1 MKIDRTFIIPLK
13 HFSILWSESE
23 FAGTPQKTSP
33 VVLGMFG
40 GGGRGVVEKTTARP
54 KYVVTYAVSRN
65 HFLMDSKMLLKEKMK
80 PRLVYK
86 FFQSFGKNFSR
97 VLAKILIG
105 ILKCAENV
113 QIQ

>member
-1 MKIDRTFIIPLK
+1 MKIDRTFMIPLK

-23 FAGTPQKTSP
+23 FAGTPWKTIP

-40 GGGRGVVEKTTARP
+40 GWGMVEKTTASP
-54 KYVVTYAVSRN
+54 KYVITYAVSRN
-65 HFLMDSKMLLKEKMK
+65 QFIMDSKMVLKEKMK

-86 FFQSFGKNFSR
+86 FFQSFGI
-97 VLAKILIG
+97 ILIG